1 MDAKEVFDGFLKE
14 IKESFPEVEV
24 AEYDLDK
31 EVKYIEENYYPSVMK
46 IFQRDETFFAE
57 DRIVCGINLSTLWK
71 ESESKRE
78 VIWKNLLVVLLA
90 SLFHGDLSAKLGKFV
105 ETAKKLWSSSSNEN
119 DEVSKILNDEKTEG
133 HLKEILEYV
142 KETRLAKLFMELVEE
157 TNVEEI
163 ASEIS
168 IDNPSDIIDM
178 IKNPDH
184 PKMKNVV
191 SKIQHKIQ
199 HKMQQG
205 HFTQQQIVS
214 EVEGI
219 KAKVQSL
226 FGSAI
231 NEMLGGR
238 RSELGTGTLMGNSPE
253 ARRQRMIARLQRKQ
267 REKNSH

>member
-1 MDAKEVFDGFLKE
+1 MDAKEIFDGFLKE
-14 IKESFPEVEV
+14 IKEAFPDVEIT
-24 AEYDLDK
+24 EYDLDK
-31 EVKYIEENYYPSVMK
+31 EVKYIEEKYYPSVMK

-57 DRIVCGINLSTLWK
+57 DRVICGINLSSLWK
-71 ESESKRE
+71 QSESKHE

-90 SLFHGDLSAKLGKFV
+90 SLFHGDLSAKLGKFI
-105 ETAKKLWSSSSNEN
+105 ETAKSLWSSSGKED
-119 DEVSKILNDEKTEG
+119 DEVSKILNDENTED
-133 HLKEILEYV
+133 HLKELLEYV
-142 KETRLAKLFMELVEE
+142 KGTRLAKLFMELVEE

-163 ASEIS
+163 AGEIN

-178 IKNPDH
+178 VKNPDH
-184 PKMKNVV
+184 PKMKNIV

-199 HKMQQG
+199 SKMQQG

-226 FGSAI
+226 FGNAI

-238 RSELGTGTLMGNSPE
+238 RSDVSAGTLMGNSPE